1 MGAIPTLTGTG
12 FLFPLQSGNAG
23 KFLTT
28 DGSVLSWGTPGGGGS
43 VTGSGTT
50 NYLSKWTSGTALG
63 NSLVFDNGT
72 NVGIGNISA
81 LSKLHVTGNILSYS
95 EAANT
100 AALFISANN
109 SYNWQFGINNGS
121 DYVITENGG
130 VNGIGTI
137 RLSMKPGGNLL
148 VNTTTDQGQKFQVN
162 GDALI
167 GGLLTITGSSALPV
181 QTATYIRFASGFSSP
196 DIGRMYIGDG
206 TGWKFHMSK
215 RLSSTTTDLITFVD
229 NGNVVIGTP
238 GAFIDYKLEVMGAT
252 KVNGG
257 ELLVDSGSTI
267 ASNLYGTGQV
277 VSGSSAQPTLY
288 LNSTWNTT
296 GNPSAIELNVTNTA
310 SGSSS
315 KVMNLKVDLTSVF
328 TVSKA
333 GAIQTAPPTGY
344 TAKPWKLGDATSGTI
359 TPDYYIKVEIDG
371 QIYSIP
377 ALLGTP

>member
-1 MGAIPTLTGTG
+1 MRINRSIISNQTESVPVVRTLTINGTTYD
-12 FLFPLQSGNAG
+12 
-23 KFLTT
+23 LTQNR
-28 DGSVLSWGTPGGGGS
+28 SWTVSGGG

-63 NSLVFDNGT
+63 NSLVYDNGT

-81 LSKLHVTGNILSYS
+81 IAKLHVTGNLLSYA
-95 EAANT
+95 EATNT

-130 VNGIGTI
+130 LNAIGTT
-137 RLSMKPGGNLL
+137 RFSVKPGGNVLIG
-148 VNTTTDQGQKFQVN
+148 TTTDSGEKLQVS
-162 GDALI
+162 GSAKVD
-167 GGLLTITGSSALPV
+167 GLLTVSNSTGIPAT
-181 QTATYIRFASGFSSP
+181 TASLLRFASGFTTP

-215 RLSSTTTDLITFVD
+215 RISSTTTDLITFVD

-238 GAFIDYKLEVMGAT
+238 GAFIDYKLEVMGST
-252 KVNGG
+252 KINGG

-267 ASNLYGTGQV
+267 ASNLYGMGQV

-288 LNSTWNTT
+288 LDSTWNTT

-310 SGSSS
+310 SGSAS

-333 GAIQTAPPTGY
+333 GAIQTTAPTGY